1 LSLSLLARLISD
13 CVFNFILGRYNWR
26 RGNPGSQ
33 PPMAIPTSELTGA
46 AVTAAS
52 RKPWYRVLWVQV
64 LVAIALAI
72 VLGYVDPVRAVAMK
86 PLGDAFI
93 RVITAII
100 TLIIFCT
107 VVTGIA
113 GMENLKKVGRVGGMA
128 LIYFEVVSTV
138 ALLIGLVVGNVV
150 RPGSGFNV
158 NVATLDA
165 KAVSDYAGQAKAQSV
180 SDFLLHIIPT
190 TVFDAFAKGDILEVV
205 FVALLFG
212 FALSAAGARAKP
224 LVEFVDSLT
233 HVVFEVTKILMKFAP
248 VGAFGAMAYTVGKFG
263 LASLGPLVKLIG
275 TFWITSILFV
285 VIVLGAIAW
294 LAGFSIFRFLA
305 YIKEE
310 ILLVLAVSSSEIAIP
325 TLMAKLEKLGCSKSL
340 VGLVVPTGFTFNT
353 DGTSLYMTLA
363 ALFVAQATNTHLT
376 LTQQITI
383 LAVAVLTSKG
393 ASGVQGASFIALV
406 ATLSVIPTI
415 PVAGMA
421 LILGID
427 RFMSMFRALV
437 NMIGNGVAT
446 LVIAR
451 LDGEL
456 DRQTLRRNIV

>member
-1 LSLSLLARLISD
+1 MATFPPIQTSPVEAA
-13 CVFNFILGRYNWR
+13 
-26 RGNPGSQ
+26 PQ
-33 PPMAIPTSELTGA
+33 PKTPFYP
-46 AVTAAS
+46 
-52 RKPWYRVLWVQV
+52 VLWVQV
-64 LVAIALAI
+64 LVAMALAI
-72 VLGYVDPVRAVAMK
+72 VLGYVDPVRAMAMK

-93 RVITAII
+93 RVITMII

-128 LIYFEVVSTV
+128 LLYFEVVSTI
-138 ALLIGLVVGNVV
+138 ALLVGLVVGNVV

-165 KAVSDYAGQAKAQSV
+165 KSVADYAGQAKAQSV
-180 SDFLLHIIPT
+180 TEFLIHIIPT
-190 TVFDAFAKGDILEVV
+190 TMVDAFAKGDILEVV

-212 FALSAAGARAKP
+212 FALSAAGARAK
-224 LVEFVDSLT
+224 LLLALFDSLT
-233 HVVFEVTKILMKFAP
+233 HVVFAITNILMKFAP
-248 VGAFGAMAYTVGKFG
+248 IGAFGAMAYTVGKFG
-263 LASLGPLVKLIG
+263 LASLGPLAKLIG
-275 TFWITSILFV
+275 TFWLTSVLFV

-294 LAGFSIFRFLA
+294 AASFNLFRFLA

-310 ILLVLAVSSSEIAIP
+310 ILLVLAVSSSEVAIP

-353 DGTSLYMTLA
+353 DGTSLYMTMA

-376 LTQQITI
+376 LTQQLTI

-427 RFMSMFRALV
+427 RFLSMFRALV

-446 LVIAR
+446 LVLAR
-451 LDGEL
+451 WEGEL
-456 DRQTLRRNIV
+456 KSEALSQHLARPA

>member
-1 LSLSLLARLISD
+1 MATLSSVQI
-13 CVFNFILGRYNWR
+13 
-26 RGNPGSQ
+26 
-33 PPMAIPTSELTGA
+33 PP
-46 AVTAAS
+46 VTAAPS
-52 RKPWYRVLWVQV
+52 RKQPFYRELWVQV
-64 LVAIALAI
+64 IVAIALAI
-72 VLGYVDPVRAVAMK
+72 VLGYVDPARAMAMK

-93 RVITAII
+93 RVITMII

-113 GMENLKKVGRVGGMA
+113 GMENLKKVGRIGGMA
-128 LIYFEVVSTV
+128 LLYFEVVSTI
-138 ALLIGLVVGNVV
+138 ALLIGLLVGNVV
-150 RPGSGFNV
+150 RPGAGFNV
-158 NVATLDA
+158 SVATLDA

-180 SDFLLHIIPT
+180 TEFLLHIVPT
-190 TVFDAFAKGDILEVV
+190 TVVDAFAKGDILEVV

-212 FALSAAGARAKP
+212 FALSSAGARAKP
-224 LVEFVDSLT
+224 LVEIIDSLT
-233 HVVFEVTKILMKFAP
+233 RVVFEVTKILMKFAP
-248 VGAFGAMAYTVGKFG
+248 VGAFGAMAYTVGRFG
-263 LASLGPLVKLIG
+263 LASLGPLAKLIG
-275 TFWITSILFV
+275 TFWLTSTLFV
-285 VIVLGAIAW
+285 IVILGAIAL
-294 LAGFSIFRFLA
+294 LAGFNIFRFLA

-376 LTQQITI
+376 LTQQLTI

-406 ATLSVIPTI
+406 ATLSVIPTL

-446 LVIAR
+446 LILAR
-451 LDGEL
+451 WDGEL
-456 DRQTLRRNIV
+456 DRQTLKKNLG